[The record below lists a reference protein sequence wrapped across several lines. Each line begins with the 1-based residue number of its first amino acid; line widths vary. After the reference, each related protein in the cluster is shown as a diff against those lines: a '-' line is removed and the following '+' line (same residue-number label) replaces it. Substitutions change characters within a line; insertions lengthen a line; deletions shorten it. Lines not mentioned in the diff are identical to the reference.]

1 MNSELV
7 RRIAFTLGALLVYRI
22 GAYIPLPGTDVATWS
37 HLSGLHT
44 RGIFG
49 LIDMP
54 AGAPARHFAIFALG
68 ILPYITA
75 AILMQIA
82 AIGSPR
88 LRALGASGRPRPRQ
102 NRGLHALSHDRPDGL
117 SGLWPGAGPRRPAW
131 LGAAARPAVSAHD
144 GVHAHRRHHV
154 AHLARQSDH
163 RARHRQRLGAYS
175 GGRPPGRNAGEC
187 RPCVRA
193 RPHGLHLGRT

>member
-22 GAYIPLPGTDVATWS
+22 GAYIPLPGTDVGTWS

-68 ILPYITA
+68 ILPYVTA
-75 AILMQIA
+75 AILVQLA
-82 AIGSPR
+82 CIGSSR
-88 LRALGASGRPRPRQ
+88 LRALNEAGDRGR
-102 NRGLHALSHDRPDGL
+102 DKI
-117 SGLWPGAGPRRPAW
+117 
-131 LGAAARPAVSAHD
+131 AAYTLCLAILLFQYQ
-144 GVHAHRRHHV
+144 HH
-154 AHLARQSDH
+154 
-163 RARHRQRLGAYS
+163 
-175 GGRPPGRNAGEC
+175 C
-187 RPCVRA
+187 
-193 RPHGLHLGRT
+193 